1 MANNFRLV
9 RCTKFSVK
17 VRLGGASPPITNMQI
32 LLWTAQIVID
42 LLKARNGHLAKE
54 LEVMAQEAERL
65 NEAILDMKEQ
75 NKLYQESLN
84 AIRSANQLVEEKVL
98 DAKARLAQLKMEQDE
113 IIRQTKTTTEDIL
126 RFKI

>member
-1 MANNFRLV
+1 
-9 RCTKFSVK
+9 
-17 VRLGGASPPITNMQI
+17 MQI